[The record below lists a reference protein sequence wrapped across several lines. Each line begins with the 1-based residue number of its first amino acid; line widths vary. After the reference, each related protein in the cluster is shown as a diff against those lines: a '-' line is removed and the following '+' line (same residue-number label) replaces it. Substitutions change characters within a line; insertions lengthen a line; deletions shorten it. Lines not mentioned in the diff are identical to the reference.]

1 VCVKSFEEVVM
12 IDRRQ
17 LLAAGGWL
25 SVLGTR
31 TAEAS
36 PSGESAASGLGQQF
50 SPQTAQEIVAAL
62 KDVRTAV
69 VAGPSFSEILPVRA
83 KQLEF
88 LKANGKFPDF
98 IDVGSD
104 VWFAVHDWH
113 VRLLQQLVFGRDPGG
128 RYTLM
133 LGFTALVL
141 RPEAIVNFISTPYD
155 NR

>member
-1 VCVKSFEEVVM
+1 M

-17 LLAAGGWL
+17 LL
-25 SVLGTR
+25 T
-31 TAEAS
+31 
-36 PSGESAASGLGQQF
+36 ASGLLGALGGQQL
-50 SPQTAQEIVAAL
+50 SPQNAQDIVIAL
-62 KDVRTAV
+62 KDIRTAI
-69 VAGPSFSEILPVRA
+69 ATDGSFAEIIPVRN

-88 LKANGKFPDF
+88 LKAQGKFPDF

-104 VWFAVHDWH
+104 VWYAVHDWH
-113 VRLLQQLVFGRDPGG
+113 IRQRQQLVFNRDVTG

-141 RPEAIVNFISTPYD
+141 RPEAVTTFISTPYD